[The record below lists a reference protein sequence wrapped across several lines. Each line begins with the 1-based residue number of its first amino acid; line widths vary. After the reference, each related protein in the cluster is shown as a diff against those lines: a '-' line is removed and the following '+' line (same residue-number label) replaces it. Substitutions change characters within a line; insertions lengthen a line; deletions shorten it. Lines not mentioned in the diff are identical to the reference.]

1 MKRAEFLEKLM
12 QALAFM
18 TAEER
23 RSVRE
28 YYEELLD
35 DALEAGE
42 AEEAVLAGF
51 GAPEE
56 IAQRIKAEYVPQEL
70 TGAAS
75 GGTTGDKAC
84 LCAQRNGHCAPFWR
98 RCGKAAGDVEQY
110 GRMGPDR
117 SGGRK
122 RHPAGAAHP
131 QGPAA
136 HRPAVHHN
144 KPADSN

>member
-1 MKRAEFLEKLM
+1 MKRAEFLERLM

-56 IAQRIKAEYVPQEL
+56 IAQQSMCRRNLPARQP
-70 TGAAS
+70 AAPRRHS
-75 GGTTGDKAC
+75 RRQSLFVCTAKRP
-84 LCAQRNGHCAPFWR
+84 LCAFLAQMWQSR
-98 RCGKAAGDVEQY
+98 R
-110 GRMGPDR
+110 
-117 SGGRK
+117 
-122 RHPAGAAHP
+122 
-131 QGPAA
+131 
-136 HRPAVHHN
+136 
-144 KPADSN
+144 

>member
-1 MKRAEFLEKLM
+1 MKRAEFLERLM

-51 GAPEE
+51 GAP
-56 IAQRIKAEYVPQEL
+56 
-70 TGAAS
+70 
-75 GGTTGDKAC
+75 
-84 LCAQRNGHCAPFWR
+84 
-98 RCGKAAGDVEQY
+98 
-110 GRMGPDR
+110 
-117 SGGRK
+117 
-122 RHPAGAAHP
+122 
-131 QGPAA
+131 
-136 HRPAVHHN
+136 
-144 KPADSN
+144 DSA

>member
-1 MKRAEFLEKLM
+1 MKRAEFWEKLM

-70 TGAAS
+70 TGAQPAAPRRHS
-75 GGTTGDKAC
+75 RRQSLFVCTAKRP
-84 LCAQRNGHCAPFWR
+84 LCAFLAQMWQSR
-98 RCGKAAGDVEQY
+98 R
-110 GRMGPDR
+110 
-117 SGGRK
+117 
-122 RHPAGAAHP
+122 
-131 QGPAA
+131 
-136 HRPAVHHN
+136 
-144 KPADSN
+144 